1 MGVGAAIAAIA
12 GTALSVGGSMYSA
25 KKQEKAQKQAEAAAR
40 EAAKRNVT
48 VQSSGAE
55 PTRTSSENVAAG
67 EVARQ
72 NARKRRQGYASTLT
86 GRTLSTSLI
95 GNKSTLGGSL

>member
-1 MGVGAAIAAIA
+1 MGFTTGALIGAA
-12 GTALSVGGSMYSA
+12 LSIGSSVYSG
-25 KKQEKAQKQAEAAAR
+25 KKAEKAQKRAESQAR

-55 PTRTSSENVAAG
+55 PVRTSSENAEAGDEAA
-67 EVARQ
+67 Q

-86 GRTLSTSLI
+86 NRGLTSSLV
-95 GNKSTLGGSL
+95 GNKSILGG

>member
-1 MGVGAAIAAIA
+1 MGFSAAAALI
-12 GTALSVGGSMYSA
+12 GTALSVGSSIRNQHQQ
-25 KKQEKAQKQAEAAAR
+25 KKAARSAEASAR

-55 PTRTSSENVAAG
+55 PVRTSSENAEAGDVAA
-67 EVARQ
+67 Q

-86 GRTLSTSLI
+86 NRGLTSSLV
-95 GNKSTLGGSL
+95 GNKSILGG